1 MRAFFYSPAIRR
13 LGPVPWTRQR
23 LGIPCDN
30 QEGREMRRD
39 VEDFAGKTL
48 PDIELG
54 ELRRVGS
61 AGDTNAHVSCRLLY
75 RACK

>member
-1 MRAFFYSPAIRR
+1 
-13 LGPVPWTRQR
+13 
-23 LGIPCDN
+23 
-30 QEGREMRRD
+30 MRRD